1 MSLTAKFLG
10 PPILEANE
18 ETLKEGRNCFCEGEL
33 HLTRIWKT
41 EQNGE
46 DSLLCRMWTVDPSSL
61 GEHLSGK
68 I

>member
-1 MSLTAKFLG
+1 MSLMAKFFG
-10 PPILEANE
+10 PPILEAIE
-18 ETLKEGRNCFCEGEL
+18 ETLEEGRNCFCQGN
-33 HLTRIWKT
+33 RISPGWKT

-46 DSLLCRMWTVDPSSL
+46 DGLHSNMWSVDPKAL